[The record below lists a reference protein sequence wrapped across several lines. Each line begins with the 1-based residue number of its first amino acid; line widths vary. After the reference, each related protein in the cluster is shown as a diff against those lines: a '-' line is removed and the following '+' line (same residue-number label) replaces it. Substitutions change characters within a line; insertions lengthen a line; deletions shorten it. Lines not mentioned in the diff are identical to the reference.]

1 MINVQ
6 QKGFTSADGVR
17 KGASEA
23 EQAKQQPPTQES
35 PGPAAQDGVN
45 QQSLARQ
52 RLFSAAD
59 QLKRTWETLRQSGK
73 LDQESAL
80 EGEHAM
86 AHLTDLEN
94 FDVNDFE
101 LLRKMSRA
109 TAAFKAAHTNK
120 SEQAKEQQAPQKNQQ
135 TQTPQEK
142 FQSQAR
148 EALSQLR
155 QHMERVSKRLEAR
168 EKQPETPQQQTQAGT
183 AQSKT
188 QKPAGKSSSTTS
200 PPTTHETSEEHSQPQ
215 ARTEAKPQPKAEAK
229 APPRSSTSRGGLIK
243 QERQSPSPPPT
254 RPEPQAKR
262 ETQAEPSRQAPRS
275 PRPEDSTRN
284 SELLRGASLT
294 GDTKSLTK
302 DKREPSATQSHHEPE
317 ESESGPQL
325 LRTRRTAG
333 ESFGEPRRASL
344 RGAKS
349 GFMPGRPG
357 DGGRPL
363 QAGLPGEKRQLS
375 SEAMPR
381 AQQTPGQPPRGA
393 ATGKRPV
400 TSHIPIFNPV
410 LDGIFE
416 SSRSN
421 FEEVVEPIS
430 MRRPGRPDESGYLP
444 SYRGAGKPNDPHQTS
459 SAQSQQQQQQAPA
472 NSRQSVH
479 QAAARHPLTG
489 SMKAGE
495 REGGGKGAQGGGAPP
510 QAGTEAAEKANVR
523 GLRLTSS
530 LDAYRLSM
538 AKLNT
543 MVPTQASFD
552 TASRMAG
559 HSISALLKKLY
570 RDEELDELDE
580 NTAVNSLG
588 LILKMGGEFTYA
600 HSARVLDLA
609 MELADEVGISD
620 KNTRKEIKFGAMLK
634 DIGEM
639 GFLLDGESDQKLDQI
654 GEFMSGQDMLR
665 AGLLHDIGKIHIPK
679 EILYKPGR
687 LTEEEYELVKMHP
700 IYGEQIVYPIAS
712 LRHLCPTIRGHH
724 ERWDGKGYPDGLSGE
739 AIPLPA
745 RVIAVADV
753 FDALAAE
760 RPYKAGMEV
769 AKVRRILEEGKAT
782 HFDPDLVEAFLRIID
797 RRYPELAR
805 KR

>member
-23 EQAKQQPPTQES
+23 DQAKPQAPSQE
-35 PGPAAQDGVN
+35 PAAATAQDGVN

-59 QLKRTWETLRQSGK
+59 QLKRTWDTLRESGK
-73 LDQESAL
+73 LDHEAAL
-80 EGEHAM
+80 EGEEAM

-120 SEQAKEQQAPQKNQQ
+120 SEQAKEQQATQKSQQ
-135 TQTPQEK
+135 AQTPQEK

-148 EALSQLR
+148 EALAQLR
-155 QHMERVSKRLEAR
+155 QHMERVSARLEAR
-168 EKQPETPQQQTQAGT
+168 EKQPETPQQQTEAGT
-183 AQSKT
+183 AQSKA
-188 QKPAGKSSSTTS
+188 QKPAGKPDAAATT
-200 PPTTHETSEEHSQPQ
+200 TAHETSDEHPQPQ
-215 ARTEAKPQPKAEAK
+215 NRTETTAQPKNEART
-229 APPRSSTSRGGLIK
+229 APSSSERGSLLK
-243 QERQSPSPPPT
+243 QERQAPSQPAPRAET
-254 RPEPQAKR
+254 QVKR
-262 ETQAEPSRQAPRS
+262 ETQSEPARQAPAAPRAEDTTRS
-275 PRPEDSTRN
+275 
-284 SELLRGASLT
+284 SELLRGAALT
-294 GDTKSLTK
+294 GDTKALTK
-302 DKREPSATQSHHEPE
+302 DKRDASATQTHHHSE
-317 ESESGPQL
+317 EAESGPQL

-357 DGGRPL
+357 DSGRPL
-363 QAGLPGEKRQLS
+363 QASLPGEKRQLS
-375 SEAMPR
+375 SEGMPR

-410 LDGIFE
+410 LDGLFE

-421 FEEVVEPIS
+421 FEDRVEPIS

-444 SYRGAGKPNDPHQTS
+444 SYRGAAGKPNDPHQAST
-459 SAQSQQQQQQAPA
+459 AQAQQQQQQQAPA

-495 REGGGKGAQGGGAPP
+495 REGGGKGPGGGPP
-510 QAGTEAAEKANVR
+510 AQAGTEAAEKANVR
-523 GLRLTSS
+523 GLRLTTS

-570 RDEELDELDE
+570 RDEELEELDE

-639 GFLLDGESDQKLDQI
+639 GFLLDGESDAKLDQI

-724 ERWDGKGYPDGLSGE
+724 ERWDGKGYPDGLSGDQ
-739 AIPLPA
+739 IPLPA